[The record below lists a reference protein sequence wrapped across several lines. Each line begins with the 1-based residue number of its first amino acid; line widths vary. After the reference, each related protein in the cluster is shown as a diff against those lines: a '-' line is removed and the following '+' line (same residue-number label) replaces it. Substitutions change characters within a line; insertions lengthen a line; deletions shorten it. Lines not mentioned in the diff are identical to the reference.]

1 MAFNTPLTKTENI
14 VLGNGVCYFAKFDA
28 NGRPMG
34 EEDLGEVESLTLAIE
49 SSTEKKFSMRTAL
62 RKLLR
67 EWTTQTDFAGNFT
80 VNDMST
86 ANLARVLAG
95 SVTTVTQSSTPVAN
109 ERIYNAES
117 GREYQLGTSD
127 SNPSG
132 VRNVGSVTV
141 SLYELENAAARANS
155 TAVVVGQIFKS
166 GTDVFLV
173 TTAGTTAGSAPSYDT
188 SDVGDPTTDGTAVVK
203 FLGTTG
209 TFTVVTDYV
218 LSAEAARIGIEPA
231 GDIGLA
237 CDLYT
242 AVTLAA
248 GTALYLSLN
257 VDYTPVAESRG
268 RASSS
273 GNPSIEGQFRFIGDN
288 AMGEN
293 RDVFI
298 PSCKLAVNG
307 ELPLIGEDIAAVG
320 FTLSINEKNSSTAL
334 VIIDERSPA

>member
-34 EEDLGEVESLTLAIE
+34 EEDLGEVEALSITVE
-49 SSTEKKFSMRTAL
+49 SSTEKKFSMRTAT
-62 RKLLR
+62 RKQIR
-67 EWTTQTDFAGNFT
+67 EWTTQTDFTGAFT

-95 SVTTVTQSSTPVAN
+95 SVSTVTQSSTPVTN

-141 SLYELENAAARANS
+141 KLYELANAAARVNS
-155 TAVVVGQIFKS
+155 TPYVIGDIFKS
-166 GTDVFLV
+166 STNVFLV
-173 TTAGTTAGSAPSYDT
+173 TAAGTTAGSAPTYNT
-188 SDVGDPTTDGTAVVK
+188 TAVGDSTTDGGATVK

-209 TFTVVTDYV
+209 AFTVDTHYL
-218 LSAEAARIGIEPA
+218 LSAEAARIGIVA
-231 GDIGLA
+231 DANNLALA

-242 AVTLAA
+242 EVTD
-248 GTALYLSLN
+248 GYLSLN
-257 VDYTPVAESRG
+257 VDYTPVAETRG

-307 ELPLIGEDIAAVG
+307 ELPLIGEEVAAVE
-320 FTLSINEKNSSTAL
+320 FALSISEKNSSTAL